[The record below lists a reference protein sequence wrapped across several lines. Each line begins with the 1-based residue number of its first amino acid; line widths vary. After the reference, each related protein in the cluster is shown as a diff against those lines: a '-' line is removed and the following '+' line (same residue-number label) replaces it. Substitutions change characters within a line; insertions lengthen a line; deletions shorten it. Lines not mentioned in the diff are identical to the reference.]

1 MSDKRS
7 PSEENTLPPLVL
19 SSFDDE
25 EQEEVKDLWDALEG
39 ANSRTD
45 SVSPQETDRDL
56 EDLHIRLGFS
66 GRSDRI
72 AGLIRTYGRYAAAAV
87 AIIVAGAAFL
97 MLPHS
102 VEVPPGKMAVVSL
115 PDGSQVELNS
125 GSVIQFNRLFGV
137 TNRDISLSG
146 EGYFEVV
153 PGDMPFEVTSNGTVT
168 EVLGTTF
175 NIRSW
180 SDHPQNETIVA
191 VKEGIVK
198 FYPVTNIANAVRLN
212 EADES
217 RWQAGFE
224 SPTAPA
230 NTDLERVT
238 GWRERKFIFYEES
251 LQQIFREVERRFDLD
266 IDLEN
271 REAANETL
279 TGYYGEVSNPESLLD
294 DICTVAGLSYSK
306 TANGYRVY

>member
-1 MSDKRS
+1 MSEKRS
-7 PSEENTLPPLVL
+7 TPHGHTPPPLVL
-19 SSFDDE
+19 SFFNDE
-25 EQEEVKDLWDALEG
+25 EQCGVKDLWNALES
-39 ANSRTD
+39 AD
-45 SVSPQETDRDL
+45 SAPGIVSPEETERDL
-56 EDLHIRLGFS
+56 EDVHIRLGFT

-72 AGLIRTYGRYAAAAV
+72 AGYIRSYGRYVAAAV
-87 AIIVAGAAFL
+87 ALIVAGAAFL
-97 MLPHS
+97 MLPQS
-102 VEVPPGKMAVVSL
+102 VEISRGEMAVVSL

-137 TNRDISLSG
+137 TNRNISLNG

-153 PGDMPFEVTSNGTVT
+153 TGEMPFEVTSNETIT
-168 EVLGTTF
+168 EVLGTSF

-191 VKEGIVK
+191 VKEGVVR

-224 SPTAPA
+224 SPAPPA
-230 NTDLERVT
+230 STDLERIT
-238 GWRERKFIFYEES
+238 GWREQKFIFYEES
-251 LQQIFREVERRFDLD
+251 LQQIFREVERRFDLE

-271 REAANETL
+271 RAVANETL
-279 TGYYGEVSNPESLLD
+279 TGYYGDVANPESLLD
-294 DICTVAGLSYSK
+294 DICTVAGLNYSK

>member
-1 MSDKRS
+1 MLDKRS
-7 PSEENTLPPLVL
+7 PSEENTPPPRVL

-25 EQEEVKDLWDALEG
+25 EQGEIKDLWDALEG
-39 ANSRTD
+39 AD
-45 SVSPQETDRDL
+45 STKDVVSTEETDRDL
-56 EDLHIRLGFS
+56 ADLHIRLGFS
-66 GRSDRI
+66 DRSDRV
-72 AGLIRTYGRYAAAAV
+72 AGHIRTYGRYIAAAV
-87 AIIVAGAAFL
+87 ALIVAGAAFL
-97 MLPHS
+97 MLPQS
-102 VEVPPGKMAVVSL
+102 VEVPPGEMAVVSL

-137 TNRDISLSG
+137 TNRDISLNG

-153 PGDMPFEVTSNGTVT
+153 SDDMPFEVTSNGTVT

-175 NIRSW
+175 NIKSW
-180 SDHPQNETIVA
+180 SDHPQKETIVA
-191 VKEGIVK
+191 VKEGIVR
-198 FYPVTNIANAVRLN
+198 FYPVTNIEHAVRLN

-224 SPTAPA
+224 SPTVPA

-238 GWRERKFIFYEES
+238 GWREQKFIFYEES
-251 LQQIFREVERRFDLD
+251 LQQIFREVERRFDLN

-271 REAANETL
+271 REAAYETL
-279 TGYYGEVSNPESLLD
+279 TGYYGNVSNPESLLD
-294 DICTVAGLSYSK
+294 DICTVAGLRYSK